1 MTGHS
6 PMIRPNP
13 PRDIFILL
21 GIPLLSILTI
31 FFLIVTDSTNGYC
44 SIQDAPYDK
53 AIALYR
59 IVVKENTQP
68 QEKWEQKIRSL
79 SYTNLLVFRAFCTLP
94 SITIAEAQSTLL
106 RLQEAEIQ
114 YKAAS
119 LIEYFCTQPEADAAS
134 AWRLLEKLQSTTFVT
149 NSVLGSLPEISV
161 PTAALLFPIINQVE
175 QLGEAGKW
183 ASKALLE
190 VDGIS
195 SSGLSTGLTI
205 LATLTNGQ
213 NWAAERFCQIA
224 EIDEST
230 TLRGLRDIHKLSF
243 GDSWSSRSIFLGPEI
258 TPESALFWLT
268 KFFILPE
275 KDQENSFLNLPEGKK
290 AELLTAYAGASEK
303 LIWQINNLHDVT
315 DDFGREIGNSRLK
328 KLSFAELRH
337 LFKQLDK
344 TSQNIYQQRMD
355 QAIAAGEKDTSIK
368 ILHLSTK
375 RARKESAR
383 KLTSGNIYVLLAQG
397 NDLYDSSFREILVPV
412 LQQRM
417 AASFQ
422 NDLLTFLLTTD
433 PGNSY
438 SSNFITNLA
447 HKGKL
452 TGFLPETLDKQ
463 KKIID
468 LVAESAF
475 HDQNSL
481 ILFSATFTKL
491 LKLIDPKVRSY
502 LINIMLTAIKK
513 DDSTLSSQLQVILQH
528 YIRRHREILPAEDR
542 IKISSMIQER
552 GEIPTEPY
560 TRTPFAEWLTDN
572 VLQSLSVF
580 QRDDDGI
587 GSFFSYCRALIKKG
601 YRPSLSKD
609 YKLAEPAPG
618 QEKKLAALLT
628 TVQHQPENNLNL
640 LFRAATKM
648 PIVID
653 WKKELNGTEINHSI
667 FVYRDEAVQQ
677 ELIAQFL
684 LSGHEMFAQRGH
696 SYWRYEQLIAPF
708 EALWKTKILHS
719 GEIWKKQRFLSIGSC
734 GGIKVYRELNK
745 LFRNKVDILATVGT
759 GKASINNPYN
769 IALFEIV
776 ATGRKNLTWDDV
788 TEKTSAIF
796 SQRQG
801 GEYLQPASLPA
812 ILHKMTYTATDRYG
826 TN

>member
-1 MTGHS
+1 
-6 PMIRPNP
+6 
-13 PRDIFILL
+13 
-21 GIPLLSILTI
+21 
-31 FFLIVTDSTNGYC
+31 
-44 SIQDAPYDK
+44 
-53 AIALYR
+53 
-59 IVVKENTQP
+59 
-68 QEKWEQKIRSL
+68 
-79 SYTNLLVFRAFCTLP
+79 
-94 SITIAEAQSTLL
+94 
-106 RLQEAEIQ
+106 LQEAEIQ
-114 YKAAS
+114 YKTAS
-119 LIEYFCTQPEADAAS
+119 LIEYFSTQPEADAAS
-134 AWRLLEKLQSTTFVT
+134 TWHLLEKLQSTTFVT

-161 PTAALLFPIINQVE
+161 PTAALLFPIIDQVK

-190 VDGIS
+190 VNGIS
-195 SSGLSTGLTI
+195 YSGLSTGLAI

-224 EIDEST
+224 GIDEPT
-230 TLRGLRDIHKLSF
+230 TLRGLGEIHRLSF
-243 GDSWSSRSIFLGPEI
+243 GDSWSSRSIFLGPET

-275 KDQENSFLNLPEGKK
+275 KDQENSFLNLPKGKK
-290 AELLTAYAGASEK
+290 AELLAAYAGASEK

-328 KLSFAELRH
+328 KFSFAELRH

-344 TSQNIYQQRMD
+344 TSQKIYLKRLD
-355 QAIAAGEKDTSIK
+355 QAIAAGEKNMSIR
-368 ILHLSTK
+368 ILHLSTE

-422 NDLLTFLLTTD
+422 NDLLTFLLTVD

-481 ILFSATFTKL
+481 ILFSATFIKL
-491 LKLIDPKVRSY
+491 LQLIDPKVRSY
-502 LINIMLTAIKK
+502 LIDIMLTAIKK
-513 DDSTLSSQLQVILQH
+513 DNSTLSSQLQVILQH
-528 YIRRHREILPAEDR
+528 YIGRHREILPVEDR
-542 IKISSMIQER
+542 IKISGMIQER
-552 GEIPTEPY
+552 GEIHIEPY
-560 TRTPFAEWLTDN
+560 TRTPFAEWLRDN

-601 YRPSLSKD
+601 YRPSLSED
-609 YKLAEPAPG
+609 YKLAETSPG
-618 QEKKLAALLT
+618 QKKELTALLT
-628 TVQHQPENNLNL
+628 TFQHRPENNLNL

-667 FVYRDEAVQQ
+667 FVYRDETIQQ

-708 EALWKTKILHS
+708 EALWKTEILHS

-788 TEKTSAIF
+788 TEKTSTIF
-796 SQRQG
+796 SQHQG

-812 ILHKMTYTATDRYG
+812 ILHKMTYTATDQYG
-826 TN
+826 TD

>member
-1 MTGHS
+1 M
-6 PMIRPNP
+6 
-13 PRDIFILL
+13 L
-21 GIPLLSILTI
+21 
-31 FFLIVTDSTNGYC
+31 
-44 SIQDAPYDK
+44 Q
-53 AIALYR
+53 
-59 IVVKENTQP
+59 
-68 QEKWEQKIRSL
+68 
-79 SYTNLLVFRAFCTLP
+79 
-94 SITIAEAQSTLL
+94 
-106 RLQEAEIQ
+106 LQEAEIQ

-119 LIEYFCTQPEADAAS
+119 LVEYFCTQPEADAAL
-134 AWRLLEKLQSTTFVT
+134 AWQLLERLQGTTFVT
-149 NSVLGSLPEISV
+149 NSVLGSLPKISV
-161 PTAALLFPIINQVE
+161 PTAALLFPIIDQVV

-190 VDGIS
+190 VNEIS
-195 SSGLSTGLTI
+195 YSGLSTGLAV

-224 EIDEST
+224 EMDEST
-230 TLRGLRDIHKLSF
+230 ALRGLLEMHKLSF
-243 GDSWSSRSIFLGPEI
+243 GDSWSSRSIFLGPET
-258 TPESALFWLT
+258 TPKSALFWLT
-268 KFFILPE
+268 NFFILPE
-275 KDQENSFLNLPEGKK
+275 KDQEHSFLILPEEKK
-290 AELLTAYAGASEK
+290 TELLAAYAGASEK

-315 DDFGREIGNSRLK
+315 DDFGREIGNNRLK
-328 KLSFAELRH
+328 KISFTELLH
-337 LFKQLDK
+337 LFTQLDK
-344 TSQNIYQQRMD
+344 TSQKIYQQRMT
-355 QAIAAGEKDTSIK
+355 QAVAARDKDTTIK
-368 ILHLSTK
+368 ILHLSTE

-383 KLTSGNIYVLLAQG
+383 KLTSSNIYILLAQG

-417 AASFQ
+417 TAAFQ
-422 NDLLTFLLTTD
+422 NDLLNFLLTTD
-433 PGNSY
+433 PGNRY

-452 TGFLPETLDKQ
+452 THFLPETLDKQ

-502 LINIMLTAIKK
+502 LIDIMLTAINRE
-513 DDSTLSSQLQVILQH
+513 DSTLSSQLQVILQH

-542 IKISSMIQER
+542 IKISSMIKTR
-552 GEIPTEPY
+552 GEIHTERY
-560 TRTPFAEWLTDN
+560 TQTPFTEWLRDN

-618 QEKKLAALLT
+618 QEKELAALLT
-628 TVQHQPENNLNL
+628 TVQLQPKNNLNQ

-653 WKKELNGTEINHSI
+653 WKKELNGTEIIHSI
-667 FVYRDEAVQQ
+667 FIYRDEIIQR
-677 ELIAQFL
+677 ELIARFL
-684 LSGHEMFAQRGH
+684 ISGHEMFAQRGH

-708 EALWKTKILHS
+708 EALWKTEILHS
-719 GEIWKKQRFLSIGSC
+719 AEVWKKQRFLSIGSC

-745 LFRNKVDILATVGT
+745 LFRNQVDILATVGT

-769 IALFEIV
+769 IALLEIV
-776 ATGRKNLTWDDV
+776 ATNRQDLTWDDV

-796 SQRQG
+796 SQHQG

-812 ILHKMTYTATDRYG
+812 ILHKMTYTDTDTDHYD